1 MNKDEL
7 QESKALIK
15 LKCIKNIID
24 ILHNLN
30 MIDNDVDAKQY
41 NIYLDY
47 IKESDFTTFK
57 VEIKSEGY
65 YKNNPLFKFNFKLK
79 DESTGFAI
87 FKLIREYFVKK
98 NDLQYSGFQYDRKDD
113 KLCYSSQQV
122 ITNHRVNLY
131 SKIHSE
137 KDLKKLD
144 KFNEKIYEQYETFFK
159 NTHTNTFNKD
169 KIQQLKAEEKGNIV
183 ISVINMLQE
192 LLNLESYKEQ
202 HYDIIMDYTKIDNYY
217 RFDVKIL
224 KNDQQKPF
232 SINFKLKDKEKGLS
246 IFDKIMES
254 YIDNTLVMYDGYK
267 NSLSSNKTNYMIKSK
282 NKINIIYKMS
292 TFDAETI
299 IPNIKNKIEQN
310 VNAKTLKK
318 SNN

>member
-57 VEIKSEGY
+57 VEIQSEGY
-65 YKNNPLFKFNFKLK
+65 NKNNPLFKFNFKLK

-98 NDLQYSGFQYDRKDD
+98 NDLQYSGFQYDRKDET
-113 KLCYSSQQV
+113 LSYSSQQV

-131 SKIHSE
+131 SKIHSD
-137 KDLKKLD
+137 KDLKKLE
-144 KFNEKIYEQYETFFK
+144 KFNQKIYEQYETFFR
-159 NTHTNTFNKD
+159 NTRTNTFNKD

-183 ISVINMLQE
+183 ISVISMLNE
-192 LLNLESYKEQ
+192 LLNIDSYKEQ
-202 HYDIIMDYTKIDNYY
+202 YYDITMDYIKIDNYY

-224 KNDQQKPF
+224 KNNQQKPF
-232 SINFKLKDKEKGLS
+232 SINFKLKDKEKGLE
-246 IFDKIMES
+246 IFDKIIES
-254 YIDNTLVMYDGYK
+254 YIDNTLVVYDGY
-267 NSLSSNKTNYMIKSK
+267 NQSVSPNKINYIIKSK

-292 TFDAETI
+292 TFDSETI
-299 IPNIKNKIEQN
+299 IPKIKKEIEQN
-310 VNAKTLKK
+310 ENVKTLKK